1 LICFSKQGGVLMKQS
16 ICIGLLAMTAAV
28 AILYPSPI
36 SAGQKARRE
45 AALLKAMF
53 DGTATIDEV
62 VARTATKCKCAP
74 GRQEGLAA
82 GVALPSVEVGSASG
96 LPGGQVTFAV
106 SLSTAGASVA
116 GVQAD
121 IAFDSINTPVA
132 ATATGTPDCVVNPSI
147 GKEATAFG
155 FQPPGCVGAAC
166 TAFRALV
173 LSFSNVDPIPDGSVL
188 YTCNVDIAAGAAPGS
203 YPLTISN
210 VGMSTPD
217 GEAIDS
223 TGTDGEIIVSGGG
236 PTPTP
241 TPVPSGGPTNKDQ
254 CKKGGWQN
262 FTSPRPF
269 KNQGD
274 CIQFV
279 NTGR

>member
-1 LICFSKQGGVLMKQS
+1 MKRS
-16 ICIGLLAMTAAV
+16 ICIGLLAATAAV
-28 AILYPSPI
+28 ATLYPSPI
-36 SAGQKARRE
+36 SAAPKTRRQ

-53 DGTATIDEV
+53 DGRATIDEV
-62 VARTATKCKCAP
+62 VARTAAKCKCAP

-82 GVALPSVEVGSASG
+82 GVGLPSVDVGSASG
-96 LPGGQVTFAV
+96 LPGEQVTFAV

-121 IAFDSINTPVA
+121 IAFDSINAPVA
-132 ATATGTPDCVVNPSI
+132 ATATGTPDCAVNPSI
-147 GKEATAFG
+147 EKEVTAFA
-155 FQPPGCVGAAC
+155 FLPAGCVGAAC
-166 TAFRALV
+166 TAFRAVV

-188 YTCNVDIAAGAAPGS
+188 YTCNVDIAGGAAPGS

-217 GEAIDS
+217 GQAIDS
-223 TGTDGEIIVSGGG
+223 TGSDGEIIVSGGG

-241 TPVPSGGPTNKDQ
+241 TPIPGAGGPTSKDQ

-269 KNQGD
+269 KNPGD

-279 NTGR
+279 NTGK

>member
-1 LICFSKQGGVLMKQS
+1 MKRSVYFDVLVMS
-16 ICIGLLAMTAAV
+16 AAV
-28 AILYPSPI
+28 VTLCISPV
-36 SAGQKARRE
+36 SAEPKARRQ
-45 AALLKAMF
+45 AALMKAMF

-62 VARTATKCKCAP
+62 VARTAASCQCAP
-74 GRQEGLAA
+74 GRQDGLAA
-82 GVALPSVEVGSASG
+82 GIGLPSVDVGSVSG
-96 LPGGQVTFAV
+96 LPGEQVTFAV
-106 SLSTAGASVA
+106 SLSTAGATVA

-132 ATATGTPDCVVNPSI
+132 ATANGSPDCVVNPSI
-147 GKEATAFG
+147 GKEATAFA
-155 FQPPGCVGAAC
+155 FQPFGCIGAAC

-173 LSFSNVDPIPDGSVL
+173 LSFNNVDPIPDGSVL
-188 YTCNVDIAAGAAPGS
+188 YTCNVDIAAGAASGS

-210 VGMSTPD
+210 VGMSTPQ
-217 GEAIDS
+217 GQAIVS
-223 TGTDGEIIVSGGG
+223 TGTDGEIIVSGA

-241 TPVPSGGPTNKDQ
+241 TPSSSGGPTNKEQ
-254 CKKGGWQN
+254 CKNGGWEN

-279 NTGR
+279 NTGK